1 MTSVCDT
8 VSESVL
14 VSSSVGEVTMAFT
27 IERATASDALSFVIA
42 YLASDSV
49 DVTDAAAQVVA
60 SMLSD
65 TIDATS
71 AAEQVLLA
79 NSLVVDTIAVDDV
92 PLSSYSVTVSDQA
105 DITDATTHRLRHAVV
120 ESIVAGDVVLAPAQA
135 ATVIVDSAV
144 VADICPPFM
153 TNYVIDSVE
162 ISDAVSS
169 LNTASVEVSDSIDVT
184 DAAASSATY
193 RQQVADT
200 IAATSSVTM
209 MLSAVNTVVDEAF
222 VQDYVT
228 GPAGAGWT
236 AHAGTWGMSR
246 YTNMPFNGI
255 AAIDDQIVLTSDDGF
270 YTMNADNDG
279 SSEVAASIDL
289 GASEGRNGYLRRP
302 REIYIGYNGGRLA
315 AVVAGAVNG
324 TKVEYTYPFP
334 VQTASTDT
342 AAKVEP
348 GRGLRSR
355 YFRFGFENQN
365 GARFLLRD
373 ARIIFDDTSRRV

>member
-14 VSSSVGEVTMAFT
+14 ATSTQSDVTKALTVELARLTDASAQLVASQISDSIEV
-27 IERATASDALSFVIA
+27 SDATTQAF
-42 YLASDSV
+42 
-49 DVTDAAAQVVA
+49 A
-60 SMLSD
+60 SMVSD
-65 TIDATS
+65 PIDATDS
-71 AAEQVLLA
+71 VAHAIQAVNTAEDLAIISDVL
-79 NSLVVDTIAVDDV
+79 
-92 PLSSYSVTVSDQA
+92 LSSYRVEISDPV
-105 DITDATTHRLRHAVV
+105 DVTDATTHRLWHAVV
-120 ESIVAGDVVLAPAQA
+120 ESIVVDDAVVAPAQA
-135 ATVIVDSAV
+135 ATLIVDSA
-144 VADICPPFM
+144 AATDICPPFM
-153 TNYVIDSVE
+153 TNYVIESIDVT
-162 ISDAVSS
+162 DAVSF
-169 LNTASVEVSDSIDVT
+169 LNTVSVEVSDSVDVT

-209 MLSAVNTVVDEAF
+209 TLSAVNSVVDDAF
-222 VQDYVT
+222 AQDYTT

-255 AAIDDQIVLTSDDGF
+255 AAIDGQIVLTSDDGF
-270 YTMNADNDG
+270 CTLNADNDG

-289 GASEGRNGYLRRP
+289 GASEGKSGYLRRP

-324 TKVEYTYPFP
+324 AKAEYTYPFP

-373 ARIIFDDTSRRV
+373 ARIIFDDTTRRV